1 MDNVTTLHVVF
12 RVGEVEYLLCA
23 EDVVQLESYTGA
35 TPVPGAPPFV
45 AGIVQ
50 VRGRVVP
57 VIDLRERFRLP
68 PVKPTLGT
76 RIVVADVRGRH
87 VGLIVD
93 SAREVIRVAK
103 DQLKPPPR
111 MLVERAEGF
120 VQAVAH
126 IGDRLLMLIDFNR
139 VIGEELLLS

>member
-1 MDNVTTLHVVF
+1 MDSVKILHVVF
-12 RVGEVEYLLCA
+12 RVGETEYLLCA
-23 EDVVQLESYTGA
+23 ADVLQLESYSGA

-57 VIDLRERFRLP
+57 VIDLRERFHQPRVEP
-68 PVKPTLGT
+68 SLGT
-76 RIVVADVRGRH
+76 RIVVAETHGRR

-93 SAREVIRVAK
+93 SAREVIHV
-103 DQLKPPPR
+103 DPEQIKPPPR
-111 MLVERAEGF
+111 VLMERAEGF
-120 VQAVAH
+120 IQAVAQ

>member
-12 RVGEVEYLLCA
+12 RVGDVEYLLCA
-23 EDVVQLESYTGA
+23 EDVVQLESYSGA

-57 VIDLRERFRLP
+57 VIDLRERFHLP
-68 PVKPTLGT
+68 PVKPSLGT
-76 RIVVADVRGRH
+76 RIVVAEARGRR
-87 VGLIVD
+87 VGLVVD
-93 SAREVIRVAK
+93 SAREVIQIAK
-103 DQLKPPPR
+103 DQLKSPPR
-111 MLVERAEGF
+111 VLVERAEGF

-126 IGDRLLMLIDFNR
+126 VGDRLLMLIDFNR
-139 VIGEELLLS
+139 VIGEERLPS